1 MTDVNTAMATT
12 PAKPDPIDTTKPP
25 YYFPTIS
32 NPDAQV
38 LRELTLYASRQ
49 LNEICFVRAKG
60 ESLEPPTVF
69 EIHTSVRNYSYI
81 GEVVQPVETTM
92 GWMGTVL
99 FKPREGGSTWV
110 FVPDRIL
117 LNAPAG
123 APAQP
128 TVIITTSNKIKIA
141 KPPRFTGDKKNWEGF
156 ILAVDTYLMAYHEEF
171 KNDEQKIWFVISY
184 LGTEDGSQCVASD
197 WLQNWKEENTYNH
210 ILHADDYGK
219 FLKDLCTAFEDPNLK
234 VNAANDPRQLQQGKD
249 TLTEYFTKFE
259 LKAATAGYR
268 HLDNILIDLLKNQV

>member
-12 PAKPDPIDTTKPP
+12 PAEPDPIDTTKPP
-25 YYFPTIS
+25 YYFPTIG
-32 NPDAQV
+32 NPDSQV
-38 LRELTLYASRQ
+38 LRELTLYASRR
-49 LNEICFVRAKG
+49 LNEICFVWAKG
-60 ESLEPPTVF
+60 ESLEPPTVL
-69 EIHTSVRNYSYI
+69 EIHTSVRDYSYI
-81 GEVVQPVETTM
+81 GEVVQPVETTT

-99 FKPREGGSTWV
+99 TKSREGGSTRV
-110 FVPDRIL
+110 FLPDGIL
-117 LNAPAG
+117 LNVPASTS
-123 APAQP
+123 AQP
-128 TVIITTSNKIKIA
+128 TVITTTSSKIKIA

-219 FLKDLCTAFEDPNLK
+219 FLEDLRTAFEDPNLK
-234 VNAANDPRQLQQGKD
+234 VNAANDL
-249 TLTEYFTKFE
+249 
-259 LKAATAGYR
+259 
-268 HLDNILIDLLKNQV
+268 